1 MNAQEASCS
10 KFNDEILQHEKE
22 VSQLEK
28 DILML
33 QEELLEYNEENVE
46 EDDIDQAV
54 YKFRYQSC
62 TLLHTH
68 PHAFIYNHS
77 SHISIYI
84 YIYIYIYILPLNRPL
99 NFYGLIALVN
109 DKQFLLYVP
118 VIRKFL
124 SRTYENNSHALGC
137 HNKTEKKLYCQVS
150 YIITHTAD
158 FSSLLFQLL

>member
-1 MNAQEASCS
+1 MNAQETSCS

-33 QEELLEYNEENVE
+33 QEELLECNEENVE

-54 YKFRYQSC
+54 YEFRYQSC

-68 PHAFIYNHS
+68 TCIYNYITLAHTLY
-77 SHISIYI
+77 IIYTAVEQTI
-84 YIYIYIYILPLNRPL
+84 E
-99 NFYGLIALVN
+99 
-109 DKQFLLYVP
+109 FLLYVP

-124 SRTYENNSHALGC
+124 SWTYENNSHALGC
-137 HNKTEKKLYCQVS
+137 HNKTEQKLYCQVS
-150 YIITHTAD
+150 YIIMHIAD
-158 FSSLLFQLL
+158 FSSLLFQLYDVCICMHVTLNLHKYSLS